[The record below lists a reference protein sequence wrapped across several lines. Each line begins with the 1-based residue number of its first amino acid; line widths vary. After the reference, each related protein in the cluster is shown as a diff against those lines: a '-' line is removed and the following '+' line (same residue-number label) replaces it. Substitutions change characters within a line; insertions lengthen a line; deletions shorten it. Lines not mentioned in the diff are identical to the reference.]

1 MRSRLLGRLDAQIAS
16 EPDAVRQ
23 ASLRAQRAMHWARQG
38 AHEAVLREVGAIRE
52 AFGKRPNAEVT
63 AWISLA
69 EAVNSFY
76 SQPGP
81 QALDRLRRAQALA
94 RAIGHVELQA
104 LSAAWLAHLEFNASR
119 MEPMIEHAA
128 EALRLAGPEHHAA
141 LARASLVVADAYHYA
156 GRFDLAKGWY
166 AAVRQHALVDGDDA
180 MISAMLHN
188 VAAFR
193 ANNVRM
199 EAAFGVLDEDQA
211 ARALL
216 EMESTRN
223 YDLGIGTASLNLF
236 VPLLRAQL
244 FAAVGRHDEALR
256 LFEEHVELTPSQG
269 MTRLLPTYLA
279 DMAWCLLRTGNSDRA
294 RATLRRALAQP
305 VEHSDP
311 DDIAAAYARFSM
323 ISAAIGDSDAAL
335 EFGRRAAIEI
345 ERHRASQECL
355 LTGLKR
361 AVLERPP
368 VLGR

>member
-128 EALRLAGPEHHAA
+128 EALRLAAPEHHAA

-166 AAVRQHALVDGDDA
+166 AAVRQHALADGDDA

-188 VAAFR
+188 VAALRVNKIHLDDVQGKSTADDLQR
-193 ANNVRM
+193 A
-199 EAAFGVLDEDQA
+199 
-211 ARALL
+211 
-216 EMESTRN
+216 EMETDSAES
-223 YDLGIGTASLNLF
+223 YDIGIGTLSLKSF
-236 VPLLRAQL
+236 VPLIRAQL
-244 FAAVGRHDEALR
+244 LTTQGRFLEAAHILSAVLDHERPDR
-256 LFEEHVELTPSQG
+256 LARRESEF
-269 MTRLLPTYLA
+269 LA
-279 DMAWCLLRTGNSDRA
+279 ERAWCYVKLGDSK
-294 RATLRRALAQP
+294 RALADASTAIRFLA
-305 VEHSDP
+305 ESTDF
-311 DDIAAAYARFSM
+311 DDIAATYYRTA
-323 ISAAIGDSDAAL
+323 
-335 EFGRRAAIEI
+335 
-345 ERHRASQECL
+345 
-355 LTGLKR
+355 
-361 AVLERPP
+361 AVLEALGKEDEAGTYAIAAAAAFKQYQVARAGLLHQLQRVFDLPP
-368 VLGR
+368 L